1 MRSVQIY
8 IEDTILSDN
17 YNELELFDDENINVS
32 LSVQNVKDISKVFTE
47 FSQGF
52 TVPASPNNNAIFRHF
67 YENSVEL
74 DLTQIDTRIR
84 RPAYIE
90 IDRTFFRFGK
100 IELEKVNI
108 KENKVESYSITFYG
122 TIINLSDTF
131 GEDKL
136 SDLGYSS
143 IEFIYDG
150 TEVYNRITDSVTDYD
165 VRYPLISSDRL
176 WSYGD
181 ATSTDITTTSGAI
194 NYTELFPAVKV
205 PKIFDLIELKYGIN
219 FTGLFLSDPRFN
231 DLFLYYKATK
241 LNEIKTAKDNP
252 VITVGVNDF
261 FKVNNTGTTYF
272 IYDDINYTI
281 KSVGGSYYNNAFFSQ
296 FERPGFPNSGYKQ
309 TREVILHVL
318 SVSSSSVNYYFD
330 IYVNGSLTRTI
341 TGTGVNSYQIAGNY
355 EFGNIKVFAYADSS
369 ITIDTQYE
377 SVLTTPTLL
386 GGFYDS
392 VFSNNASLS
401 LSANSNLVGNAP
413 NIKIADFVSGILKM
427 FNLTITA
434 ETIDTFLIEPLE
446 WWYTKGGVIDI
457 TNYVDTD
464 SIDIARVP
472 LYKSIEFNFQES
484 KSILN
489 VNHKGK
495 HSNEYGSV
503 KKTFEFTGTDYK
515 IDLPFENLL
524 QTALEDQALQVGY
537 CLDENQNSYVPKP
550 ILLYQR
556 PLNTTGTRNIKFD
569 DGNTIQ
575 TIGFYV
581 PLSQDVLYNGLEY
594 TLNFNNEQSSLL
606 NIIIGNTH
614 YYTWYKSYIDN
625 LYNYK
630 NRLVTVKAVFPISI
644 LTNLKLNDRLII
656 RDKRYTINT
665 INTNLTTGEV
675 ELELL
680 HDLRE
685 IANDTPFT
693 ISSSA
698 GSIAVPVLLLNGAT
712 QTQVSTTTPGVSF
725 SSTTFTSDGYVTVTY
740 PANPIAEFEIITE
753 AGDNVITSDNFNL
766 IDEESNYTIIPVQFT
781 HTLQNGNEEVNYTYI
796 LQEPWWN

>member
-67 YENSVEL
+67 YENSVDL

-84 RPAYIE
+84 RQAYIE

-108 KENKVESYSITFYG
+108 KDNKVESYSITFYG

-136 SDLGYSS
+136 SDLDYSS
-143 IEFIYDG
+143 VEFSYTG
-150 TEVYNRITDSVTDYD
+150 TEVQNRITDDSTDYD

-194 NYTELFPAVKV
+194 NYTELFPALKV

-241 LNEIKTAKDNP
+241 ENEIKTAKDNP
-252 VITVGVNDF
+252 VITVGVNDY
-261 FKVNNTGTTYF
+261 FKINNTGTTYF
-272 IYDDINYTI
+272 IYDDTNYTI
-281 KSVGGSYYNNAFFSQ
+281 KSVGGNYYNNAFFSQ
-296 FERPGFPNSGYKQ
+296 FERPGYTNSGYKQ

-318 SVSSSSVNYYFD
+318 SVSSGSVNYYFD
-330 IYVNGSLTRTI
+330 IYVNGTLTRTI

-355 EFGNIKVFAYADSS
+355 EFGNIEVFAYSDSS

-392 VFSNNASLS
+392 VFSNNAALS

-413 NIKIADFVSGILKM
+413 DIKIADFVSGILKM

-446 WWYTKGGVIDI
+446 WWYQKGAIIDI
-457 TNYVDTD
+457 TKYVDTD

-484 KSILN
+484 KSALN
-489 VNHKGK
+489 VDYKGK
-495 HSNEYGSV
+495 YSHEYGSV
-503 KKTFEFTGTDYK
+503 KKTFEFTGNEYK

-524 QTALEDQALQVGY
+524 QNCFETNDLQVGY
-537 CLDENQNSYVPKP
+537 CLDENLNSYVPKP

-556 PLNTTGTRNIKFD
+556 PASSTGSSTVKFD
-569 DGNTIQ
+569 DGGTIQ
-575 TIGFYV
+575 TLTQYI

-606 NIIIGNTH
+606 NKIIGNTH
-614 YYTWYKSYIDN
+614 YYIWYKNYIDN

-630 NRLVTVKAVFPISI
+630 NRLVTVKTILPVGI

-656 RDKRYTINT
+656 RDKRYIINQ
-665 INTNLTTGEV
+665 INANLTNGEV
-675 ELELL
+675 TLELL
-680 HDLRE
+680 SDLRE
-685 IANDTPFT
+685 LANELDFTLPSVATTFDYPVLLPNGAYSST
-693 ISSSA
+693 ISSPTS
-698 GSIAVPVLLLNGAT
+698 
-712 QTQVSTTTPGVSF
+712 GVTF
-725 SSTTFTSDGYVTVTY
+725 TGLTTFTSDSIAIVNAPVNPYIKTNIDTEDGLDLITEDGFELVTEETNY
-740 PANPIAEFEIITE
+740 NIIT
-753 AGDNVITSDNFNL
+753 L
-766 IDEESNYTIIPVQFT
+766 IQENIYLD
-781 HTLQNGNEEVNYTYI
+781 GNTNSTTTYI
-796 LQEPWWN
+796 IQEP